1 MNSSPSYNFSV
12 LSDGAILDGKYEIRG
27 RLGGGGMGEVYLAR
41 RRMLGDDVAVKLVRP
56 TGPDSAEWRTRFLRE
71 ARACAQLR
79 HPNIVAVLDF
89 NIAPDDQPYLV
100 MEYLNG
106 PNLAQELKARGRFD
120 LGAATSV
127 LRAVGGALQLA
138 HSMGLVHRDLKLQ
151 NVVSHRYQSGEVVH
165 KVIDFG
171 LVTLREGDDQ
181 TPLTEAHEFLG
192 TVAYAAPEQFAG
204 GRADARSDQY
214 SLGVIA
220 YELLVGTR
228 PIEGDGFMVLVDRH
242 LNATPRP
249 VTEHRADLPPRVA
262 EAVMRALSKDPEL
275 RWPSVAAFVAA
286 LGEDDETHTMAA
298 TLTASSLLGKY
309 ELGPVIAKGR
319 FGSDIHSGVHRALG
333 VPVAIRLLRIAGRD
347 NAEAVR
353 DRFLKEAR
361 ALQVPHPNL
370 LQVRDFGED
379 GEQLYL
385 VTDLLEGV
393 SLAARLEAG
402 PLPLDV
408 LDRFVSEIA
417 GATSA
422 LNRKGA
428 LVSGLHPGIIRVVAE
443 GGDERVVLSTAG
455 VSAIRDVLSTL
466 DEATL
471 RAQSG
476 NPGELPYVAP
486 ELLMGQ
492 PADRRSD
499 VFTIGVLAYEMA
511 TGHRPYAATTLPELI
526 GAVMSGPPE
535 DPQTVRPD
543 LAAAQAAAIRRALA
557 VDAARRPADASEFLR
572 RWTAANGE

>member
-1 MNSSPSYNFSV
+1 M

-27 RLGGGGMGEVYLAR
+27 RLGGGGMGEVFLAR

-89 NIAPDDQPYLV
+89 NIAEDEQPYLV

-106 PNLAQELKARGRFD
+106 PNLAQELKARERFD
-120 LGAATSV
+120 LGQATLV
-127 LRAVGGALQLA
+127 LRAVGSALQLA
-138 HSMGLVHRDLKLQ
+138 HSLGLVHRDLKLQ
-151 NVVSHRYQSGEVVH
+151 NVVSHRYQSGEIVH

-181 TPLTEAHEFLG
+181 TPLTAAHEFLG

-204 GRADARSDQY
+204 GHADARSDQY
-214 SLGVIA
+214 SLAVIA
-220 YELLVGTR
+220 YELLAGKR

-242 LNATPRP
+242 LNARPRALR
-249 VTEHRADLPPRVA
+249 EHRPDLPEHVA
-262 EAVMRALSKDPEL
+262 EAIMRGLEKDPDR
-275 RWPSVAAFVAA
+275 RWPNVAAFIAA
-286 LGEDDETHTMAA
+286 LGEDDDTHTVA
-298 TLTASSLLGKY
+298 TPLPASSLLGKY
-309 ELGPVIAKGR
+309 ELGPAIAKGR

-333 VPVAIRLLRIAGRD
+333 VPVAIRLLRVAGRD

-370 LQVRDFGED
+370 LQVRDFGDD
-379 GEQLYL
+379 GDQLYL
-385 VTDLLEGV
+385 VTDLLESV
-393 SLAARLEAG
+393 SLAERLEG
-402 PLPLDV
+402 GLLPLDR
-408 LDRFVSEIA
+408 LERFVSEIA
-417 GATSA
+417 DATSA

-428 LVSGLHPGIIRVVAE
+428 LVSGLHPGIIRVVTE
-443 GGDERVVLSTAG
+443 GDDERVVLSTAG

-471 RAQSG
+471 RAQPG
-476 NPGELPYVAP
+476 NAGELPYVAP

-511 TGHRPYAATTLPELI
+511 TGHRPYAAATLPELI
-526 GAVMSGPPE
+526 GAVMSGPPA
-535 DPQTVRPD
+535 DPREARADLPD
-543 LAAAQAAAIRRALA
+543 GKAAAILEALTR
-557 VDAARRPADASEFLR
+557 DAAGRPADAAEFLR
-572 RWTAANGE
+572 RWNG

>member
-1 MNSSPSYNFSV
+1 M

-27 RLGGGGMGEVYLAR
+27 RLGGGGMGEVFLAR

-56 TGPDSAEWRTRFLRE
+56 TGPDSEEWRARFLRE

-89 NIAPDDQPYLV
+89 NIAADEQPYLV

-120 LGAATSV
+120 LGAAMAV
-127 LRAVGGALQLA
+127 LRGVGSALQLA
-138 HSMGLVHRDLKLQ
+138 HSLGLVHRDLKLQ
-151 NVVSHRYQSGEVVH
+151 NVVSHRYQSGEIVH

-181 TPLTEAHEFLG
+181 TPLTAAHEFLG

-204 GRADARSDQY
+204 SRADARSDQY

-220 YELLVGTR
+220 YELLAGQR

-242 LNATPRP
+242 LNAAPRP
-249 VTEHRADLPPRVA
+249 LTDHRPDLPRRVSD
-262 EAVMRALSKDPEL
+262 AVMRALSKDPDR
-275 RWPSVAAFVAA
+275 RWPSVAAFIAA
-286 LGEDDETHTMAA
+286 LGEDDEVHTIAA
-298 TLTASSLLGKY
+298 PLPASSLLGKY

-333 VPVAIRLLRIAGRD
+333 VPVAIRLLRVGGRD
-347 NAEAVR
+347 NAEVVR

-379 GEQLYL
+379 GDQLYL
-385 VTDLLEGV
+385 VTDLVEGT
-393 SLAARLEAG
+393 SLAERLRSG

-417 GATSA
+417 SATSA

-476 NPGELPYVAP
+476 NAGELPYVAP

-511 TGHRPYAATTLPELI
+511 TGHRPYSAATLPELI
-526 GAVMSGPPE
+526 GAVMAGPPA
-535 DPQTVRPD
+535 DPRQARAD
-543 LAAAQAAAIRRALA
+543 LPEPHAAAILRALTR
-557 VDAARRPADASEFLR
+557 DAAQRPADAGQFLKE
-572 RWTAANGE
+572 WTV

>member
-1 MNSSPSYNFSV
+1 M

-27 RLGGGGMGEVYLAR
+27 RLGAGGMGEVYLAR
-41 RRMLGDDVAVKLVRP
+41 RRMLGDDVAVKVVRP
-56 TGPDSAEWRTRFLRE
+56 TGPDPGEWRARFLRE

-106 PNLAQELKARGRFD
+106 PNLAQELRARGRFD
-120 LGAATSV
+120 LGAATHV

-138 HSMGLVHRDLKLQ
+138 HSLGLVHRDLKLQ
-151 NVVSHRYQSGEVVH
+151 NVVSHRYQSGEIVH

-181 TPLTEAHEFLG
+181 TPLTAAHEFLG
-192 TVAYAAPEQFAG
+192 TVAYAAPEQFTE

-214 SLGVIA
+214 SLAVIA
-220 YELLVGTR
+220 YEILAGAR

-242 LNATPRP
+242 LNARPRP
-249 VTEHRADLPPRVA
+249 LGEHRPDLPAHVA
-262 EAVMRALSKDPEL
+262 DAIMRGLEKDPDR
-275 RWPSVAAFVAA
+275 RWPNVAAFVAA
-286 LGEDDETHTMAA
+286 LGEDDDTHTMAVS
-298 TLTASSLLGKY
+298 LPASGLLGTY

-319 FGSDIHSGVHRALG
+319 FGSDIHAGVHRSLG
-333 VPVAIRLLRIAGRD
+333 VPVAIRLLRLAGRD
-347 NAEAVR
+347 DAEAVR

-370 LQVRDFGED
+370 LQVRDFGQD
-379 GEQLYL
+379 GEQVYL

-393 SLAARLEAG
+393 SLAERLKGG
-402 PLPLDV
+402 PLPLNV
-408 LDRFVSEIA
+408 LDRFVAEIA
-417 GATSA
+417 DATSA

-455 VSAIRDVLSTL
+455 VSAIRDVLGTL

-471 RAQSG
+471 RAQAG
-476 NPGELPYVAP
+476 NAGSAGELPYVAP

-499 VFTIGVLAYEMA
+499 VFTVGVLAYEMA
-511 TGHRPYAATTLPELI
+511 TGRRPYAAVTLPELI
-526 GAVMSGPPE
+526 GAVMSGPAE
-535 DPQTVRPD
+535 DPRKGRPD
-543 LAAAQAAAIRRALA
+543 LPDAQAAAIPRRCR
-557 VDAARRPADASEFLR
+557 ARPRPGR
-572 RWTAANGE
+572 RTRDSFWVNGRRIGNGE